1 MTNEV
6 GLPARM
12 VFSAL
17 GGMGA
22 ACFCHPL
29 DVLRVTMQVETVRR
43 SSLETLGMVYKRGGM
58 RALYNGLTAAF
69 LRQWLYGSCR
79 VGIYSWLLSRD
90 KQLGYG
96 EPSLVRKMG
105 FGVVSGSIGSFVGTP
120 SELALVRMGADSR
133 LPPAER
139 RGYKNVYDCLS
150 RIAREEGATGMW
162 KGSGPTIIRASVLS
176 SSVLGSTSE
185 MKKSLP
191 IMTGGVLSP
200 GGAETLLVATVIA
213 SAFGTFASQPFDVVK
228 SRIQN
233 MPSPAKGEAPMYA
246 SSVDCAR
253 KVIAREGPL
262 AMMKGYTPAFIKLA
276 PYTTISLFLTEKITQ
291 YVTGKDAL

>member
-1 MTNEV
+1 
-6 GLPARM
+6 M
-12 VFSAL
+12 VFSAV

-29 DVLRVTMQVETVRR
+29 DVLRVTMQVETVSR
-43 SSLETLGMVYKRGGM
+43 SSLETLQMLYNRGGV
-58 RALYNGLTAAF
+58 RGLYSGLSAAF

-90 KQLGYG
+90 KQLGY
-96 EPSLVRKMG
+96 ETPSLMRKMG

-120 SELALVRMGADSR
+120 SELALVRMGADTR
-133 LPPAER
+133 LPAAER

-176 SSVLGSTSE
+176 STVLGSTSE
-185 MKKSLP
+185 MKTKLP
-191 IMTGGVLSP
+191 EMTGGALSL
-200 GGAETLLVATVIA
+200 GGNETLLVATVLA
-213 SAFGTFASQPFDVVK
+213 SLVGTFASQPFDVVK

-233 MPSPAKGEAPMYA
+233 MPSTKKGSGVAPMYTG
-246 SSVDCAR
+246 SLDCAR
-253 KVIAREGPL
+253 KIIAQEGPR

-276 PYTTISLFLTEKITQ
+276 PYTMISLLLTEKITQ